1 MEKLIVNINF
11 NSQNKRIIIPHEYDL
26 FLKKIEKLLD
36 ISSDLISELEF
47 KYSDGDE
54 RICLGTNEEYGVLLT
69 QLIEQDTTI
78 FIKNKKGSKIDIDA
92 CTKSFINFTDINNH
106 INNGENEIS
115 NDDMDSSNI
124 NMINRNNDFVSL
136 LNNNI
141 TKKEMKKNI
150 NKDNN
155 AIEVYISI
163 NLKKN
168 ILTSL
173 KYLTFFETCHNCS
186 IYPMVNILYYCFKCD
201 IAICEK
207 CEKNSDFNHD
217 HPLLKIQTKNQYN
230 DLMNKKYAKEN
241 SNHSRMKKLCNSI
254 RYYTPFLS
262 PRKERLPE
270 LMNRIQIARE
280 KYDLNN
286 LKDKEI
292 EIALIKAFGNID
304 KAFDIIKNSA

>member
-47 KYSDGDE
+47 EYDDGN
-54 RICLGTNEEYGVLLT
+54 CLGTNEEYKVLT
-69 QLIEQDTTI
+69 QNIEQDTTI

-217 HPLLKIQTKNQYN
+217 HPLLKIQTENQYN

-262 PRKERLPE
+262 PRKER
-270 LMNRIQIARE
+270 QIARE

-304 KAFDIIKNSA
+304 KAFNIIKNSA